1 MNRPAGAVADVNVWT
16 PRIILSFLALSL
28 IWGSTWIVI
37 KDQLGV
43 VPPIWSISYRFI
55 AATLAMFALA
65 ALRGQRLMLD
75 RRGHI
80 WALALGLAQFVLN
93 FNFVY
98 AAELYITSG
107 LVAVMFALLMV
118 PNAILARIFLGQ
130 RITGAFLLG
139 SLVAGAGVA
148 LLFVQEYRQT
158 DIGLAAVL
166 LGVALTCGGILS
178 ASSANVMQATEGAQR
193 HPILTLLGWAML
205 WGTIFNVA
213 SAIVTAGPPV
223 FEARATYFIGL
234 VYLGVIGSTATFPVY
249 FGLVREIGAGRAGY
263 IGVLIPIVAMTFSTI
278 FEGYRWSWLA
288 LGGAALGVVGLVIAM
303 TARRPKVPRIQ
314 G

>member
-1 MNRPAGAVADVNVWT
+1 MTRPPGAVADVNVWT
-16 PRIILSFLALSL
+16 PRIILSFLGLSL

-37 KDQLGV
+37 KDQLGI

-65 ALRGQRLMLD
+65 ALRGQPLTLSG
-75 RRGHI
+75 RGHL
-80 WALALGLAQFVLN
+80 WALALGFTQFVLN

-98 AAELYITSG
+98 RAELYITSG

-118 PNAILARIFLGQ
+118 PNAVLARIFLGQ
-130 RITGAFLLG
+130 KITRAFMLG
-139 SLVAGAGVA
+139 SAVAAIGVA
-148 LLFVQEYRQT
+148 LLFAQEYRQA
-158 DIGLAAVL
+158 DIGLAAVV
-166 LGVALTCGGILS
+166 LGAALTCGGILS
-178 ASSANVMQATEGAQR
+178 ASSANVLQATEGAKR

-205 WGTIFNVA
+205 WGTLFNLGTA
-213 SAIVTAGPPV
+213 MATAGPPV
-223 FEARATYFIGL
+223 IEPRATYFIGL

-249 FGLVREIGAGRAGY
+249 FSLVREIGAGRAAY
-263 IGVLIPIVAMTFSTI
+263 TGVLIPIVAMAFSTI

-288 LGGAALGVVGLVIAM
+288 IGGAGLGLTGLVIAM
-303 TARRPKVPRIQ
+303 AARRPRVARLQ